1 LIPGEQRLQKW
12 KHAEQCRHCENA
24 TIAILSVG
32 RMNDGVEQETYYGL
46 KFPRFPESD
55 FKIFGALRSMMIG

>member
-1 LIPGEQRLQKW
+1 
-12 KHAEQCRHCENA
+12 
-24 TIAILSVG
+24 
-32 RMNDGVEQETYYGL
+32 MNDGVEQETYYGL